1 MRELMTFHRLGVIV
15 IGLLAELS
23 SVEII
28 LLHTFTIEKVTHLSE
43 VLVQSVP
50 PILKEIVHEY

>member
-1 MRELMTFHRLGVIV
+1 MTFHRLGVIV